1 VILSAALARNLF
13 GDEDPIG
20 RQVGVPQL
28 GRSGFRVVGV
38 VGDVPSRSIREGPS
52 SAIYIANIF
61 PGAPDAPSITGRA
74 EQYVVRT
81 SLTPISLVRAVR
93 NSIDEVD
100 PKLAM
105 THIGTLDDLIAGS
118 LARAR
123 LTMLLLL
130 VGATTALFLGVVG
143 IYGVLS
149 YAVRQ
154 RTSELGVRIALGASP
169 GDVVGMVVRQGA
181 LLAIGGIVA
190 GLVAAFALTRFIRS
204 LLYEVSP
211 SDPMAFAGM
220 AALLFV
226 VALAA
231 SFVPARRAGRIDPV
245 RALRA
250 E

>member
-1 VILSAALARNLF
+1 
-13 GDEDPIG
+13 
-20 RQVGVPQL
+20 L

-52 SAIYIANIF
+52 SAVYIANIF
-61 PGAPDAPSITGRA
+61 PGAPRAPSLTGSD

-81 SLTPISLVRAVR
+81 SLPPTSLVRAVR
-93 NSIDEVD
+93 QTIDDVD
-100 PKLAM
+100 PKQAM
-105 THIGTLDDLIAGS
+105 TRIGTLDDLVAGS

-130 VGATTALFLGVVG
+130 VGAATALFLGVIG

-169 GDVVGMVVRQGA
+169 GAVVGMVVRQGA
-181 LLAIGGIVA
+181 LLAVGGIAA
-190 GLVAAFALTRFIRS
+190 GLVAAFALTRFVRS

-211 SDPMAFAGM
+211 SDPAAFAGM
-220 AALLFV
+220 AALLLA

-231 SFVPARRAGRIDPV
+231 SYVPARRAGRIDPV
-245 RALRA
+245 RALKA